1 MYARYAKIR
10 DEKNFNDLQVAEAT
24 GIPATTIYDWK
35 QRSAENPKAGLSA
48 DKLLKIAKLFETPIE
63 HFLDDPETTA

>member
-10 DEKNFNDLQVAEAT
+10 DERKLNDLQVAEAT
-24 GIPATTIYDWK
+24 GIPSSTIYDWR

-48 DKLLKIAKLFETPIE
+48 DKLLKIAKLLEKPIE
-63 HFLDDPETTA
+63 FFLEDENQ